1 MPYLNEDNWLTV
13 EERRTTRVP
22 NEDGNPPDDEA
33 SVDYQIRMERTDAG
47 YTIPSASALP
57 GAQIRDG
64 RYNKPTGVPDINF
77 SNLRTPSRPPKSTSG
92 PSIQSQTATSG
103 LSFQPP
109 MSSLAGL
116 TTTSSNPTLPTQEE
130 ILMHYSEMV
139 AKQLDKQLNPQKGA
153 PAGDEDLSGPSDDE
167 DGPDEPDEPTESS
180 SASDEG
186 SDSMYRS
193 QRTLSNRPPGAPK
206 DSGID
211 ITTLKARKRQAN
223 TRRVT
228 ATRYT
233 KKNNT

>member
-1 MPYLNEDNWLTV
+1 
-13 EERRTTRVP
+13 
-22 NEDGNPPDDEA
+22 
-33 SVDYQIRMERTDAG
+33 
-47 YTIPSASALP
+47 
-57 GAQIRDG
+57 
-64 RYNKPTGVPDINF
+64 
-77 SNLRTPSRPPKSTSG
+77 
-92 PSIQSQTATSG
+92 
-103 LSFQPP
+103 

-228 ATRYT
+228 AARYT
-233 KKNNT
+233 KKNNTQVFNNGTIVSVKIPKKERPTGLDNKRMFARVVARKRNIY